1 MSGLPPLDTLHDI
14 AAGSELPL
22 PAELAQLYGRLSFE
36 SRTAGPWVI
45 GNFVST
51 LDGVVSLGVPG
62 KAGGGDISGFNPHD
76 RLVMG
81 LLRAAADAVIVG
93 AGTLRAT
100 PNHLWTAQYVFPSL
114 ADAYQGLRQA
124 LGKPEPPLNVI
135 VSGRGELDL
144 ERRVFQSGEVPVLVV
159 TSTKGLRR
167 LGQRKLPPSVKVA
180 AVTDGDSIS
189 AAAVLQAVARIRA
202 GTIVLVEGGPRLMAD
217 FFGEGRLDELFLT
230 MAPQVAGRAEKP
242 ERPGFV
248 EGRLFA
254 PDQPIWG
261 KLVGLKRAE
270 SHLFL
275 RYAFEAHS

>member
-1 MSGLPPLDTLHDI
+1 MSSLPPLDTLYDA

-22 PAELAQLYGRLSFE
+22 PGELAKLYGRLSFE
-36 SRTAGPWVI
+36 SRSDGPWVI

-62 KAGGGDISGFNPHD
+62 KASGGDISGFNPHD

-114 ADAYQGLRQA
+114 ADAYQELRQA

-144 ERRVFQSGEVPVLVV
+144 ERRVFQSGEVPVLIV
-159 TSTKGLRR
+159 TSTKGVRR
-167 LGQRKLPPSVKVA
+167 LVQRKLPPSVKVA

-189 AAAVLQAVARIRA
+189 AVAVLQAVARIRA
-202 GTIVLVEGGPRLMAD
+202 GPIVLVEGGPRLMAD
-217 FFGEGRLDELFLT
+217 FFGEGQLDELFLT
-230 MAPQVAGRAEKP
+230 IAPQVAGRADKL

-275 RYAFEAHS
+275 RYAFEEHA